1 MTKPV
6 DPLPKVP
13 PFIEEKKRPTR
24 HNPFDGRG
32 IFSLLSLVIS
42 LGALSIALLGGAKL
56 VIDVFSNEGGL
67 TGSLNKLD
75 LWFTKAT
82 VLGIA
87 YLFGWL
93 VATVSIRVYSNLVL
107 PILIRYYIWA
117 CLIAVCGLYI
127 KILLKLFG
135 QSYPLQSYIAY
146 VIIMAA
152 SLLVIVGLHLI
163 IEGHDLRPYSIPLFL
178 ISLVQ
183 MGLIVYR
190 YIFVPNPNPR
200 YLFADL
206 FFFVGMLATS
216 GLMLA
221 HTGILNPLR
230 NGITSFFNRNSKII
244 RSDN

>member
-6 DPLPKVP
+6 DPFPKVP
-13 PFIEEKKRPTR
+13 PFIEGKKEPAR
-24 HNPFDGRG
+24 HNPFDARG

-56 VIDVFSNEGGL
+56 IIDVFNTEGGL
-67 TGSLNKLD
+67 TGSLNQLD
-75 LWFTKAT
+75 LWLSKAT

-93 VATVSIRVYSNLVL
+93 VATASIRVYGNIIL
-107 PILIRYYIWA
+107 PIIIRYYIWA

-127 KILLKLFG
+127 KILQKLFG
-135 QSYPLQSYIAY
+135 QSYLLQSYIAY
-146 VIIMAA
+146 IIIMLA

-163 IEGHDLRPYSIPLFL
+163 LEGHDLRPYSIPLFS

-183 MGLIVYR
+183 VGLIVYR
-190 YIFVPNPNPR
+190 YVFTLDAKPQ

-206 FFFVGMLATS
+206 FFFIGMITIS

-230 NGITSFFNRNSKII
+230 DGITNFFNQNSKII
-244 RSDN
+244 RPDY